1 MRVPFPMIDGQML
14 DDMLER
20 GGDFLLVDLRS
31 EREYAAGR
39 LRGAVNI
46 PCSRLRA
53 EYCGLP
59 RDRLVVFYCGRGSN
73 SLLAC
78 SRLAP
83 WGFGWPTWPEVSPA
97 TGENFW
103 KRARERREMLTE
115 AGGRTYNGSEST
127 KSGECL

>member
-59 RDRLVVFYCGRGSN
+59 RDRRVGVYCGRGSN

-78 SRLAP
+78 GRRAP
-83 WGFGWPTWPEVSPA
+83 LGFWVA
-97 TGENFW
+97 D
-103 KRARERREMLTE
+103 L
-115 AGGRTYNGSEST
+115 AGGLACYRGKFLEEGPGAQGNVDRSRRQDVQW
-127 KSGECL
+127 

>member
-14 DDMLER
+14 DDMR
-20 GGDFLLVDLRS
+20 GGGGGCGLGGRGS
-31 EREYAAGR
+31 GRECAAGR
-39 LRGAVNI
+39 LGGGVNI

-83 WGFGWPTWPEVSPA
+83 LGFWVA
-97 TGENFW
+97 D
-103 KRARERREMLTE
+103 L
-115 AGGRTYNGSEST
+115 AGGLACYRGKFLEEGPGAQGNVDRSRRQDVQW
-127 KSGECL
+127 

>member
-31 EREYAAGR
+31 EREYAACR

-53 EYCGLP
+53 EYRGLP

-78 SRLAP
+78 SRLASL
-83 WGFGWPTWPEVSPA
+83 GFWVA
-97 TGENFW
+97 D
-103 KRARERREMLTE
+103 L
-115 AGGRTYNGSEST
+115 AGGLACYRGKFLEEGPGAQGNVDRSRRQDVQW
-127 KSGECL
+127 

>member
-59 RDRLVVFYCGRGSN
+59 RDRLVVFYCGRGWVAD
-73 SLLAC
+73 LAGGLAC
-78 SRLAP
+78 YRGKFLEEGPGAQGNVDRSRRQDVQ
-83 WGFGWPTWPEVSPA
+83 W
-97 TGENFW
+97 
-103 KRARERREMLTE
+103 
-115 AGGRTYNGSEST
+115 
-127 KSGECL
+127 

>member
-39 LRGAVNI
+39 LR
-46 PCSRLRA
+46 A
-53 EYCGLP
+53 EYRGLP

-83 WGFGWPTWPEVSPA
+83 LGFWVA
-97 TGENFW
+97 D
-103 KRARERREMLTE
+103 L
-115 AGGRTYNGSEST
+115 AGGLACYRGKFLEEGPGAQGNVDRSRRQDVQW
-127 KSGECL
+127 

>member
-1 MRVPFPMIDGQML
+1 MRVSFPMIDGQML

-83 WGFGWPTWPEVSPA
+83 LGFWVA
-97 TGENFW
+97 D
-103 KRARERREMLTE
+103 L
-115 AGGRTYNGSEST
+115 AGGLACYRGKFLEEGPGAQGNVDRSRRQDVQW
-127 KSGECL
+127 